1 MANRVVSEAKPPTS
15 TKEVR
20 DLKASLKDKSS
31 NEFFEIPMSLAELA
45 EYIAVDRSAM
55 MREIK
60 TMKNDGLIDSRRREF
75 KLLI

>member
-1 MANRVVSEAKPPTS
+1 MANRVASENKSPKSA
-15 TKEVR
+15 KEVR
-20 DLKASLKDKSS
+20 DIKASLKNKSS

-45 EYIAVDRSAM
+45 EYISVDRSAM

-60 TMKNDGLIDSRRREF
+60 AMKNDGIINSRRREF